1 MVGLAGG
8 GRERLDGKGKGRAT
22 ESDIDDHIAEDSAR
36 IGPDELVHRLNRLR
50 ERAEEYDVVPH
61 LLSGDETYAR
71 EWRVVRAALA
81 RSGSDAK
88 LLPAFTTLPDPT
100 DVGAGV
106 GRAVW
111 PVSGLG
117 ERLSVSGGGRDRVS
131 AGDSSL
137 SPSHPGLGGEDSG
150 SELTPKA
157 GTPVAPVPPRATP
170 PATLSGLFVGGDE
183 ARGFREVRRVGTHG
197 GRLVE
202 DPDGQLWLMKTAKE
216 GDEFLSHLQVAV
228 ASLQAAVGLPIPP
241 TRLLD
246 GGRFT
251 IRAWVD
257 ATLLDIDIS
266 AVSGPDLVTLQKHQV
281 FDWLISNHD
290 AHPGQFLRTR
300 DGGIVGIDKDQAFRY
315 FGRDILSWRFHPNG
329 FYGEAEPVYNTMWRG
344 FSQGRGDILLSD
356 PRTGEVG
363 EFITR
368 LRGVRRRATRDL
380 LRPYAV
386 GAAKAGKLL
395 STSGDEPGLT
405 DQRHVENDVESFLS
419 AVIER
424 KSRLVEDFGSL
435 YQRALDAR
443 PDPQPAVA
451 SGAPRLSPQP
461 STRPVEDVRANVIEV
476 PTVMVEGTFDTAEPV
491 FSADR
496 PSAQLDSTVALSDI
510 TLPQPFLRL
519 HFRTDNHLLFRADT
533 RGPSEIFE
541 SGFAPQQPSMRDFE
555 AFILGRSGAFVS
567 TTRNPGLHFRVPFNT
582 RPDVF
587 EYIIDAPGG
596 IEANPTLEDHPY
608 TYQDEVSFPGGIRR
622 ENIIGVE
629 RVWDTLTGHPGRTVR
644 GTHEYEEFIANPR
657 YDPSAP
663 NTRIARRAS
672 ADDSDDNADDSDED
686 SSGALTPRAGSPV
699 APAPSHPA
707 LGGEASSDD
716 DSDEDS
722 SGALTPRAGSP
733 VAPAPPHPALSGEDG
748 VAGGESSAAPGPL
761 ARLADPGGEA
771 RHLIA
776 RVWRE
781 LPAGVADARG
791 LTREDV
797 DDSYVEFF
805 RRWASRFRNEVEL
818 RAGFTSFLLT
828 GDPLV
833 GLEGGARERLDSKG
847 KGRATEADIN
857 DHIAEP
863 PDTTRVPLPSIV
875 FGVDDQPSRIP
886 SASEDKTDDP
896 ADDLAARQQALG
908 LLAAGDVVG
917 LQFAEDKAAGD
928 GWKATVLDHLVGWG
942 ISSPEQAQAD
952 LGTMITVLEQAR
964 VTINFKAH
972 EWIQEFA
979 GDFERAPESYLNS
992 WERGLRPGGASTK
1005 GVLDNVE
1012 KSTGGYLRSGRVA
1025 GQDADRIAAARI
1037 RIQTHLLDPKS
1048 DGFVAAGRPRY
1059 GAVDYARRTAGGAP
1073 AYGTSFFVVKEHVK
1087 HRALFV
1093 SADSFAAVGGRTTTT
1108 YSHIGK
1114 LLTHSAEGQ
1123 LRRLHQYATSSRPGR
1138 LTADDGVY
1146 FEAQLY
1152 TPVRFDRDVAE
1163 INVDMAELSS
1173 IDDETLSSTIAA
1185 MQQFAD
1191 RYGVKLVIRP
1201 WTLEVPFGEGSTSVA
1216 EDDDGVTRLVR
1227 EIVKVAKARNAAGSL
1242 GLDVHVEGGGNGS
1255 IGGRGAHASGL
1266 KRASAVGELIQ
1277 RKLDVALPADRVST
1291 SFVTVLQPTSRGSAL
1306 RDGVTGPR
1314 AEARRRAS
1322 VRVEKRPKPAVS
1334 THVLMPFDERSQE
1347 LSAAQRADLDRFAVA
1362 LVQRA
1367 RQVIADGGSGLIVTQ
1382 NGGGN
1387 GGRFS
1392 RGPVVVGTKRATAA
1406 LNYLRAQIEK
1416 QPGGTLEPPIWSP
1429 SATDPPH
1436 GELTSKTS

>member
-1 MVGLAGG
+1 M
-8 GRERLDGKGKGRAT
+8 
-22 ESDIDDHIAEDSAR
+22 
-36 IGPDELVHRLNRLR
+36 
-50 ERAEEYDVVPH
+50 
-61 LLSGDETYAR
+61 
-71 EWRVVRAALA
+71 
-81 RSGSDAK
+81 
-88 LLPAFTTLPDPT
+88 
-100 DVGAGV
+100 
-106 GRAVW
+106 
-111 PVSGLG
+111 
-117 ERLSVSGGGRDRVS
+117 
-131 AGDSSL
+131 
-137 SPSHPGLGGEDSG
+137 
-150 SELTPKA
+150 
-157 GTPVAPVPPRATP
+157 
-170 PATLSGLFVGGDE
+170 
-183 ARGFREVRRVGTHG
+183 
-197 GRLVE
+197 
-202 DPDGQLWLMKTAKE
+202 
-216 GDEFLSHLQVAV
+216 
-228 ASLQAAVGLPIPP
+228 
-241 TRLLD
+241 
-246 GGRFT
+246 
-251 IRAWVD
+251 
-257 ATLLDIDIS
+257 
-266 AVSGPDLVTLQKHQV
+266 
-281 FDWLISNHD
+281 
-290 AHPGQFLRTR
+290 
-300 DGGIVGIDKDQAFRY
+300 
-315 FGRDILSWRFHPNG
+315 
-329 FYGEAEPVYNTMWRG
+329 
-344 FSQGRGDILLSD
+344 
-356 PRTGEVG
+356 
-363 EFITR
+363 
-368 LRGVRRRATRDL
+368 
-380 LRPYAV
+380 
-386 GAAKAGKLL
+386 
-395 STSGDEPGLT
+395 
-405 DQRHVENDVESFLS
+405 
-419 AVIER
+419 
-424 KSRLVEDFGSL
+424 
-435 YQRALDAR
+435 
-443 PDPQPAVA
+443 
-451 SGAPRLSPQP
+451 
-461 STRPVEDVRANVIEV
+461 
-476 PTVMVEGTFDTAEPV
+476 
-491 FSADR
+491 
-496 PSAQLDSTVALSDI
+496 
-510 TLPQPFLRL
+510 
-519 HFRTDNHLLFRADT
+519 
-533 RGPSEIFE
+533 
-541 SGFAPQQPSMRDFE
+541 
-555 AFILGRSGAFVS
+555 
-567 TTRNPGLHFRVPFNT
+567 
-582 RPDVF
+582 
-587 EYIIDAPGG
+587 
-596 IEANPTLEDHPY
+596 
-608 TYQDEVSFPGGIRR
+608 
-622 ENIIGVE
+622 
-629 RVWDTLTGHPGRTVR
+629 
-644 GTHEYEEFIANPR
+644 
-657 YDPSAP
+657 
-663 NTRIARRAS
+663 
-672 ADDSDDNADDSDED
+672 
-686 SSGALTPRAGSPV
+686 
-699 APAPSHPA
+699 
-707 LGGEASSDD
+707 
-716 DSDEDS
+716 
-722 SGALTPRAGSP
+722 
-733 VAPAPPHPALSGEDG
+733 
-748 VAGGESSAAPGPL
+748 
-761 ARLADPGGEA
+761 ADPGGEA

-1367 RQVIADGGSGLIVTQ
+1367 RQVIADGGSGLIV
-1382 NGGGN
+1382 NADGGGN

-1416 QPGGTLEPPIWSP
+1416 QPGGTPRASDLVTVSDRPTSRGADLKDELAHFDDNQQRRTVLLTVHPRPARRDLQDADGGTGRDLITEQPRAMASLPADAATRSDPADKVALLRDRGDTTPEFDGRSEDSDIYVTDDESEVQARADRGREPSRSADADAVTPAHSGFDAEDSPKESWVSTAADLPPSWRELKEQVAKALREYEAIRAEFPELCDDDSDSNPSALELRDGEAVSLRVSGVGDGKSSPDPGSKQKSYSPASDYSPLLGGHSSAGSGLGERSP
-1429 SATDPPH
+1429 SHAADSTSSASLRDAGVVLGGAAGSAWAGSSNGGRSGLPVTDQSEDRSMGSSGNSRSSLSQSASGPGSNVHAGYLHLARKADPVANA
-1436 GELTSKTS
+1436 GGAQE